1 VEHCATTGICVWF
14 HDAGFQLLSTGL
26 WQLRQLTV
34 VGKCA
39 LFLPVAAEPLW
50 HRAQLLSVS
59 IGAMV
64 WLGRAPNQLLVLWQL
79 SQPLVTPVCMGVVDL
94 PVTP

>member
-1 VEHCATTGICVWF
+1 VPVWQVEHCATTGICVWF

-79 SQPLVTPVCMGVVDL
+79 SQPLVTPV
-94 PVTP
+94 